1 MFNGNTIRRN
11 IRNYKYVYML
21 LLPGV
26 LYYLIFA
33 YYPMYGITL
42 AFKEF
47 QINKGIFGSPWIGVA
62 HFKEIFL
69 LEDFWTAF
77 SNTLIISYQRL
88 LIEFP
93 APIILALL
101 LNEITSNKWRRFFQT
116 VLTFPN
122 FLSWVVVSGIIL
134 SILSDGGVFNQI
146 IAAFGGEKQ
155 SLLMEADYFRPL
167 LYLSSIWKSAGW
179 TAIIYLAAITSINP
193 EIYEAAK
200 VDGAGRFQQIVSV
213 TWPGIRST
221 VAVLFVLAV
230 GNVMN
235 AGFDQILNMYNSA
248 VYGTADIIDTY
259 IYRRTFQLGSDF
271 GSSTAVGLFKSVIN
285 LALLL
290 IANYGVKKMGEN
302 GII

>member
-1 MFNGNTIRRN
+1 MTIGYSIRRSF
-11 IRNYKYVYML
+11 RNYKYVYLL

-33 YYPMYGITL
+33 YYPMYGITM
-42 AFKEF
+42 AFKDF
-47 QINKGIFGSPWIGVA
+47 QINKGITGSPWVGMA
-62 HFKEIFL
+62 HFEEIFRL
-69 LEDFWTAF
+69 DDFWTAF
-77 SNTLIISYQRL
+77 RNTLSISYQRL

-116 VLTFPN
+116 VFTFPN

-134 SILSDGGVFNQI
+134 SILSDGGILNQI
-146 IAAFGGEKQ
+146 LIAFGGEKQ
-155 SLLMEADYFRPL
+155 SLLMEEGYFRSI

-200 VDGAGRFQQIVSV
+200 VDGAGRLQQIVSV

-235 AGFDQILNMYNSA
+235 AGFDQILNMYNPA